1 MNDYKALIKRLRVA
15 VDVHEVKG
23 CVLEISAET
32 CAEIADAIEE
42 LVRDINYCP
51 TDTLRKYHAWLLEQ
65 FHNNPTSEILH
76 SIDTAIGWLKAYAE
90 YRDINVSFGVEN
102 AVDWNEIK

>member
-1 MNDYKALIKRLRVA
+1 MNNYEKLIGDIGDIL
-15 VDVHEVKG
+15 
-23 CVLEISAET
+23 
-32 CAEIADAIEE
+32 IAHPSESVSKMFLQEASVAIEQ
-42 LVRDINYCP
+42 LVREINYCP

-90 YRDINVSFGVEN
+90 YRDINVSFGVGN
-102 AVDWNEIK
+102 TVDWSGIK

>member
-1 MNDYKALIKRLRVA
+1 MNDYKEL
-15 VDVHEVKG
+15 VHSLDMAGFWLSGHSEERSN
-23 CVLEISAET
+23 LYFQA
-32 CAEIADAIEE
+32 ADAIEQ
-42 LVRDINYCP
+42 LVREINYCP

-90 YRDINVSFGVEN
+90 YRDINVSFGVGNGE
-102 AVDWNEIK
+102 VLNEIRET

>member
-1 MNDYKALIKRLRVA
+1 MDCYDELIEELR
-15 VDVHEVKG
+15 K
-23 CVLEISAET
+23 CKY
-32 CAEIADAIEE
+32 CAPTIAQYSADAIEQ
-42 LVRDINYCP
+42 LVQEINYCP

-90 YRDINVSFGVEN
+90 YRDINVSFGVGN
-102 AVDWNEIK
+102 

>member
-1 MNDYKALIKRLRVA
+1 MNDYKELIADLTAAANRNSNSLNTR
-15 VDVHEVKG
+15 D
-23 CVLEISAET
+23 T
-32 CAEIADAIEE
+32 CRKAADAIEQ
-42 LVRDINYCP
+42 LVREINYCP

-90 YRDINVSFGVEN
+90 YRDINVSFGVGN
-102 AVDWNEIK
+102 GGV